1 MSYVPDFKGSNLHSA
16 LWEATAKKSAAL
28 RSSAFETGDGS
39 GLCAGSLC
47 ERYILSDVE
56 VTAAHGISPSKL
68 LGFFH
73 RIWWEIPFTPS
84 KAYKRRD
91 NVEVEGGGK
100 ERSRLQF
107 WNKSRELSISWSA
120 NKKKFL
126 YIVDR
131 NPTPGGDRPQTFGF
145 IFVTDIVGENCKGT
159 LTLVDPDSTEAS
171 SPPR

>member
-1 MSYVPDFKGSNLHSA
+1 MPDFKGSNLHSA

-28 RSSAFETGDGS
+28 RSSAFETGGGS

-56 VTAAHGISPSKL
+56 VTAARGFSRSKL
-68 LGFFH
+68 LRFFD
-73 RIWWEIPFTPS
+73 RIWEAWWEIPFTPS

-91 NVEVEGGGK
+91 NVEKEGEK

-107 WNKSRELSISWSA
+107 GINLESCRPREVLIKNSCTSSIDW
-120 NKKKFL
+120 
-126 YIVDR
+126 
-131 NPTPGGDRPQTFGF
+131 NPTSRGDRPQTFGF
-145 IFVTDIVGENCKGT
+145 IFVTDIVRENFKGT
-159 LTLVDPDSTEAS
+159 LTLVDPDSAEAS